1 MVFVFPDLT
10 TPPYDATDN
19 QLIGTSKERSSL
31 NNEINASYQISLQ
44 LDEDKEKEKITDEKI
59 ANCRIALMNERKKRA
74 PDDPN
79 FGVDI
84 AVVKIRHPLLGTKA
98 RFFNGDSHEN
108 PHSFTQIYDWV
119 GSLSQTPEHL
129 YIVDY
134 SGKRISPEKK
144 VFSGIFNVEENGTP
158 VLMSPEGIVAFRGYS
173 TSRIVEKAFGDTE
186 YESFN
191 TDNSLCI
198 EEVETDGLLENLRNR
213 EYDRLSQS
221 VTTIE
226 VSRENIYADML
237 NRFTKRNVLANQVVI
252 HFADENAVGDGVSRD
267 AFSAFFES
275 LYGKMDGYF
284 EKIPT
289 SKIPE
294 DELEIVCKII
304 HQGYIQYGMIPSRLS
319 RSCFKY
325 YLFETISDE
334 ELITSFFNFVTPLEA
349 ERIKNFTSNDTQS
362 IMDILFEYSIFEIPT
377 TENVMK
383 LVLEETLTL
392 KVLLQLMNV

>member
-1 MVFVFPDLT
+1 M
-10 TPPYDATDN
+10 
-19 QLIGTSKERSSL
+19 
-31 NNEINASYQISLQ
+31 NNEINASYQRSLQ
-44 LDEDKEKEKITDEKI
+44 LDEDKEKEKIADEKI
-59 ANCRIALMNERKKRA
+59 ANRRIALMNERKKRV
-74 PDDPN
+74 PDEPN
-79 FGVDI
+79 FGENI
-84 AVVKIRHPLLGTKA
+84 AVVKRRHPLLGTKT
-98 RFFNGDSHEN
+98 RFFSGDSHEN
-108 PHSFTQIYDWV
+108 PHTFTQIYDWV
-119 GSLSQTPEHL
+119 GSLSQTPEHF

-144 VFSGIFNVEENGTP
+144 VFLGTFNVEENGTP

-173 TSRIVEKAFGDTE
+173 TSRIVEKAFEDTE

-191 TDNSLCI
+191 TDNNLCT

-226 VSRENIYADML
+226 VSRENIYADMI

-252 HFADENAVGDGVSRD
+252 HFTDENAVGDGVSRD

-289 SKIPE
+289 SKITE
-294 DELEIVCKII
+294 DELEIVGKII
-304 HQGYIQYGMIPSRLS
+304 HHGYIQYGMIPSRLS

-362 IMDILFEYSIFEIPT
+362 IMDILFEYSIFENRFHHRKCNEACFESS
-377 TENVMK
+377 ENGYYKTAMLLYDVYNK
-383 LVLEETLTL
+383 RNGFFLEETLSAYEKL
-392 KVLLQLMNV
+392 FI